1 MKGNAMKYARALSI
15 AALVGVTVATAGF
28 TTGCAVGRGQE
39 TTGAYVDDTV
49 ITTEVKSKFA
59 SDPTVA
65 ATSISVETLN
75 GTVQLS
81 GFAKSSAEKSQAESI
96 TRGVKGVK
104 AVRNNIIV
112 RP

>member
-1 MKGNAMKYARALSI
+1 MKHARALAI

-49 ITTEVKSKFA
+49 ITTAVKAKFA
-59 SDPTVA
+59 EDPTVA
-65 ATSISVETLN
+65 ATSISVETLK
-75 GTVQLS
+75 GTVQLR
-81 GFAKSSAEKSQAESI
+81 GFAKSAAEKSQAESI
-96 TRGVKGVK
+96 ARGVKGVTG
-104 AVRNNIIV
+104 VRNDIIV